1 MASFTTQCLLTI
13 VGCPHKQLGWAVL
26 LFLYLQNTGMHRVF
40 VPWSLPAGLF
50 AAMNNLECV
59 HPSDTYNRT
68 TSAATSAGVCVSS
81 SLSPC
86 AVPVGCSW
94 AFLVS
99 LYRWKRSIN
108 RTATHC
114 QVVLFQ
120 MQGFLL
126 IVFTRK
132 WTSCSHAL
140 PILFLITGWVQE
152 T

>member
-1 MASFTTQCLLTI
+1 MSAYNCRMSTQATGLGSSFI
-13 VGCPHKQLGWAVL
+13 P
-26 LFLYLQNTGMHRVF
+26 LFAKYRNAACKDKRRVF